1 MPMVPA
7 GSTGDA
13 TELERA
19 AAELQAFSDAQEA
32 CARSLDELEAIID
45 VLLDDSHW
53 CVLVLDHDLR
63 IRAAS
68 RGMADDLGLGAA
80 VVGKMLADVAPASW
94 HALVGALPDVVAD
107 RWTEVELGAGDGGEL
122 IARRW
127 RPAPTSLR
135 STSSASS
142 RRADQAGGSATL
154 RTWPRWPCRPCGPL
168 DAEVV
173 VGDLTDARNEA
184 RPAGTS

>member
-7 GSTGDA
+7 GSPGTGDA

-19 AAELQAFSDAQEA
+19 AAELEALSDAHEA
-32 CARSLDELEAIID
+32 CSRSLDELEAITD

-80 VVGKMLADVAPASW
+80 VVGKMLTEVAPEAW
-94 HALVGALPDVVAD
+94 RALAGALPRVATD

-122 IARRW
+122 IARRAATGADV
-127 RPAPTSLR
+127 PAIYVVR
-135 STSSASS
+135 FQSAS
-142 RRADQAGGSATL
+142 
-154 RTWPRWPCRPCGPL
+154 
-168 DAEVV
+168 
-173 VGDLTDARNEA
+173 
-184 RPAGTS
+184 